1 MVFWTISLGY
11 GMAVLFYQIGTF
23 ISHPASSAAWIVGV
37 ATYFALL
44 GAAALAFSPFGADAY
59 PKRLHKVATE
69 GQPLTGVPERL
80 VGSRKGLTLAIS
92 AALLTIAFA
101 AILVAYA
108 PKLLSRGATEKA
120 SLEKPPPAPT
130 QQAPPMQ
137 SLAPNS
143 PTDTGSPIERQA
155 ETAPQ
160 EAEAT
165 KTMPR
170 PPGEFSSENPPQGV
184 ESPPAAPAPKVIG
197 KDSAKPSAETSPSAP
212 ADTYTIVA
220 GDSLRSLA
228 ARLYGDERQWR
239 SIVTA
244 NPGLDPRRLHVGQVI
259 NLPRPP
265 PQQR

>member
-37 ATYFALL
+37 VTYFALL
-44 GAAALAFSPFGADAY
+44 AAAALAFSPFGADAY

-69 GQPLTGVPERL
+69 GPPRIGRLEQL
-80 VGSRKGLTLAIS
+80 VGSRTGLISAIS

-101 AILVAYA
+101 AILVAYG
-108 PKLLSRGATEKA
+108 PKLLSRGETEKA
-120 SLEKPPPAPT
+120 SLERPQPAPT
-130 QQAPPMQ
+130 QQATPTQPP
-137 SLAPNS
+137 APNS
-143 PTDTGSPIERQA
+143 PKDTGSPTERQA

-165 KTMPR
+165 KTR
-170 PPGEFSSENPPQGV
+170 PPGEFSSENPPHGA
-184 ESPPAAPAPKVIG
+184 ESPPAAQAPKVVG
-197 KDSAKPSAETSPSAP
+197 NEPARPSAETSASAS

-220 GDSLRSLA
+220 GDSLHSVA

-244 NPGLDPRRLHVGQVI
+244 NPGLNPGRLHVGQVI
-259 NLPRPP
+259 KLPRSA